1 MATTSPTTKIGLK
14 MKTKRSAGKFCFFY
28 CQTRGGKAN
37 LDNEEDIIDI
47 ILFLIF
53 FTIEN
58 ILFLCALGTG
68 AIGKSRRWREEKQ
81 DT

>member
-1 MATTSPTTKIGLK
+1 M
-14 MKTKRSAGKFCFFY
+14 FCFFY

-53 FTIEN
+53 FTIEY

-81 DT
+81 DTQKLPYNPIHTQGTKYFMMRM